1 MLRKTLY
8 LAFGFAMAVGIT
20 VMLANTRHEN
30 ASLVKTDR
38 LTVMPA
44 TSGFD
49 MERFA
54 G

>member
-1 MLRKTLY
+1 MLWKTLY
-8 LAFGFAMAVGIT
+8 LAFGFAMAVGVT
-20 VMLANTRHEN
+20 VMLTNTRHED

-38 LTVMPA
+38 LNITPA
-44 TSGFD
+44 TGGFD